1 MAVGQMFGNLL
12 GQVARQGSRFGKTA
26 MPLVKSAAVPVATTA
41 AVAGGLA
48 GLGALGKAGVDV
60 IQGDRRATGSSP
72 ITGEGPGMTMEQIEE
87 LYRMAGNLAP
97 EQAAKILPTIQALEN
112 SRLQNSMEAT
122 RQVGQIQGDLAR
134 QKYGFQLAGG
144 AQQVGLGTLQSLM
157 SNPNPYA
164 QTGLSGV
171 SSISL

>member
-12 GQVARQGSRFGKTA
+12 GQVTKQGSRFGKAA
-26 MPLVKSAAVPVATTA
+26 MPMVQRAAVPA
-41 AVAGGLA
+41 AVAGGLV
-48 GLGALGKAGVDV
+48 GLGALGKVGLDV
-60 IQGDRRATGSSP
+60 VQGDRRATGSSP
-72 ITGEGPGMTMEQIEE
+72 ITGEGPGMTMEQINE
-87 LYRMAGNLAP
+87 LYRMAGNLPA

-171 SSISL
+171 SSLSL

>member
-1 MAVGQMFGNLL
+1 MAAGQMFGNLL
-12 GQVARQGSRFGKTA
+12 GQLTKQGSRLGKAA
-26 MPLVKSAAVPVATTA
+26 MPMVQRAAVPA
-41 AVAGGLA
+41 AVLGVGGGL
-48 GLGALGKAGVDV
+48 LALGKAGVDV
-60 IQGDRRATGSSP
+60 VQGDRRATGSSP
-72 ITGEGPGMTMEQIEE
+72 ISGESPGASMDE
-87 LYRMAGNLAP
+87 LIDVIAKQANLSR
-97 EQAAKILPTIQALEN
+97 EQAEKLLPTIQALEN

-171 SSISL
+171 TSLSL

>member
-1 MAVGQMFGNLL
+1 
-12 GQVARQGSRFGKTA
+12 
-26 MPLVKSAAVPVATTA
+26 
-41 AVAGGLA
+41 
-48 GLGALGKAGVDV
+48 
-60 IQGDRRATGSSP
+60 
-72 ITGEGPGMTMEQIEE
+72 
-87 LYRMAGNLAP
+87 
-97 EQAAKILPTIQALEN
+97 
-112 SRLQNSMEAT
+112 MEAT

-171 SSISL
+171 SSLSL

>member
-1 MAVGQMFGNLL
+1 MAAGQMFGNLL
-12 GQVARQGSRFGKTA
+12 GQLSKQGSRFGKAA
-26 MPLVKSAAVPVATTA
+26 MPMVQRLAVPA
-41 AVAGGLA
+41 ALAGGA
-48 GLGALGKAGVDV
+48 VGLVGLGKAGLDV
-60 IQGDRRATGSSP
+60 VQGDRRATGSSP
-72 ITGEGPGMTMEQIEE
+72 LTGEDPGISLEQIKE
-87 LYRMAGNLAP
+87 LIAMQANLTP
-97 EQAAKILPTIQALEN
+97 QQAEKLLPTIQALEN
-112 SRLQNSMEAT
+112 SRLRNSMEAT

-171 SSISL
+171 SSLSL

>member
-1 MAVGQMFGNLL
+1 M
-12 GQVARQGSRFGKTA
+12 
-26 MPLVKSAAVPVATTA
+26 
-41 AVAGGLA
+41 
-48 GLGALGKAGVDV
+48 DV

-72 ITGEGPGMTMEQIEE
+72 LTGEDPGISIEQINQ
-87 LYRMAGNLAP
+87 LYRMAGNLSA
-97 EQAAKILPTIQALEN
+97 EQAAKILPTIQKLEE
-112 SRLQNSMEAT
+112 SRLRNSMDAT

-157 SNPNPYA
+157 QNPNPYA

>member
-1 MAVGQMFGNLL
+1 MA
-12 GQVARQGSRFGKTA
+12 K
-26 MPLVKSAAVPVATTA
+26 KAAVPLGTTA
-41 AVAGGLA
+41 AIAGGLA

-60 IQGDRRATGSSP
+60 VQGDRRATGSSP
-72 ITGEGPGMTMEQIEE
+72 ITGEGPGLTMDQIED

-112 SRLQNSMEAT
+112 ARLERGMEAT

-134 QKYGFQLAGG
+134 QKYGFQLAGQ
-144 AQQVGLGTLQSLM
+144 AQQTGLGTLQALM
-157 SNPNPYA
+157 QNPNPYA

-171 SSISL
+171 SNLSL

>member
-26 MPLVKSAAVPVATTA
+26 MPLVKSAAVPA
-41 AVAGGLA
+41 AALGVGA
-48 GLGALGKAGVDV
+48 GLVGLGKAGVDV

-72 ITGEGPGMTMEQIEE
+72 LTGEDPGISIEQINQ
-87 LYRMAGNLAP
+87 LYRMAGNLSA
-97 EQAAKILPTIQALEN
+97 EQAAKILPTIQKLEE
-112 SRLQNSMEAT
+112 SRLRNSMDAT

-171 SSISL
+171 SSLSL